1 MKIIYSEHTGVK
13 LMEAAEQTGN
23 YRNYLSLNT
32 NCENLIEHKGGGRWV
47 AIANLWNIFLWEL
60 DGCAICSIGFQHSQ
74 LFSVANSTF

>member
-1 MKIIYSEHTGVK
+1 MKIIYSKHTGVK

-47 AIANLWNIFLWEL
+47 AIAN
-60 DGCAICSIGFQHSQ
+60 
-74 LFSVANSTF
+74 